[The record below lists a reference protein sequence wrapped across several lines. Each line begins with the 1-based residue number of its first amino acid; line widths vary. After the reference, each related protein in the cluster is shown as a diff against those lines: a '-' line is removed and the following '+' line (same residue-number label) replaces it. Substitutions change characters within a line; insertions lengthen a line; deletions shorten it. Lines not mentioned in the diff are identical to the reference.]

1 LSAGL
6 GHIQLRKVVKKKFLK
21 ATRTLPAKAGL
32 SDWPEHQPADSFQL
46 YSQPNL
52 DKLVADVELTIRD
65 LPVWKDLVVRVG
77 LREARKILRQ
87 GYLLRLFT
95 DGNPQN

>member
-1 LSAGL
+1 MRALPGEAEPPDGL
-6 GHIQLRKVVKKKFLK
+6 ADEPGDSYQRYSK
-21 ATRTLPAKAGL
+21 AT
-32 SDWPEHQPADSFQL
+32 
-46 YSQPNL
+46 L

-65 LPVWKDLVVRVG
+65 LPVWKDLVQRVG